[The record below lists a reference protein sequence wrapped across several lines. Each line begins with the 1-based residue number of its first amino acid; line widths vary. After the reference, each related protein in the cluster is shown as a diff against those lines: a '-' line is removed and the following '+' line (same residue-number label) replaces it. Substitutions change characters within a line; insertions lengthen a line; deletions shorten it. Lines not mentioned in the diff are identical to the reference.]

1 MRIGIGIRSADF
13 HARAD
18 ELPDYERA
26 GADVI
31 NIAELYGFDAVSR
44 LGYVAAKTR
53 HAALASSI
61 LPIYSRTPAL
71 TAMTA
76 AGLDFVSRG
85 RFELGIGTS
94 GPQVIEGFH
103 GVPFDAPVGRTREV
117 IEICRKVWRREPLAY
132 DGASYHLPLPEDQGT
147 GLGKAL
153 KMIDHPVRPDIPV
166 IIAAI
171 GPRNVALAAELADAW
186 QPAFFVP
193 ERAADVWSEALAAG
207 LAKRDPSLG
216 PLGLSVSCSLAIG
229 EDTEHLRDLGRP
241 QLALYLGGMGAR
253 SANFYNNLA
262 RRYGYEEAAETIQD
276 LYLSGQKQAAEAAV
290 PADLLA
296 RTSLIGPEGYVRDRL
311 AAMRAAGVTTLSVN
325 PLASELPTRLALIE
339 RVRKLAD
346 DL

>member
-1 MRIGIGIRSADF
+1 MRIGIVMMTESF
-13 HARAD
+13 HQRAD
-18 ELPDYERA
+18 ELADYERA
-26 GADVI
+26 GVGVI
-31 NIAELYGFDAVSR
+31 NVGELYGFDGVSR
-44 LGYVAAKTR
+44 LGYLAAKTST
-53 HAALASSI
+53 AALGSSI

-76 AGLDFVSRG
+76 AGLDFVARG

-132 DGASYHLPLPEDQGT
+132 DGASYHVPLPASQGT

-153 KMIDHPVRPDIPV
+153 KMVDHPVRADIPV
-166 IIAAI
+166 SIAAI
-171 GPRNVALAAELADAW
+171 GPRNVALAAELAQAW
-186 QPAFFVP
+186 DPAFFVP
-193 ERAADVWSEALAAG
+193 ERAAAVWSGALAEG
-207 LAKRDPSLG
+207 LAKRDPALG
-216 PLGLSVSCSLAIG
+216 PLGLTAGCTLAIG
-229 EDTEHLRDLGRP
+229 EDVEQLRDRDRP

-262 RRYGYEEAAETIQD
+262 RRYGYEDAAATIQD
-276 LYLSGQKQAAEAAV
+276 LYLAGRKKEAEAAV

-296 RTSLIGPEGYVRDRL
+296 RTSLIGPAGWVRERL
-311 AAMRAAGVTTLSVN
+311 AILKEAGVTTVRVN
-325 PLASELPTRLALIE
+325 PLADDLRGRLALIE
-339 RVRKLAD
+339 RLRTLID